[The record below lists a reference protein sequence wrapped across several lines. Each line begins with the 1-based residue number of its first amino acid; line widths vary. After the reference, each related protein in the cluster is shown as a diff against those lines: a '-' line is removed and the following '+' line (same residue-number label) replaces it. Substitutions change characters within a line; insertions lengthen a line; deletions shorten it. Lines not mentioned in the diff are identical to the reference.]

1 MKKLLTI
8 ISLSLGLISGAS
20 AATYSDLNPADVR
33 LDSYAGGYLGKYW
46 IANPLYNPSYTGV
59 FTLAGYD
66 PLAEEIISASVSFKL
81 WDGDR
86 LNESYS
92 LTLSD
97 MAFTGSN
104 FFGSISFGGSVIGNA
119 LVDLSET
126 GALSYTIT
134 ANTGSFW
141 LTEASLTAESQA
153 LPPIFAKDAAPERVP
168 ESGATVMLTGAAL
181 LGLVA
186 FKRKQRA

>member
-1 MKKLLTI
+1 MKKLLALA
-8 ISLSLGLISGAS
+8 SLSLALLGGAS
-20 AATYSDLNPADVR
+20 AASYADVNPADVR

-46 IANPLYNPSYTGV
+46 IANPLYNPSYTGA

-81 WDGDR
+81 WDGDL

-92 LTLSD
+92 LALSD
-97 MAFTGSN
+97 MAFGGSN
-104 FFGSISFGGSVIGNA
+104 FFGSITFGGSVIGTA
-119 LVDLSET
+119 LLDLSAN

-141 LTEASLTAESQA
+141 LKEASLTAESA
-153 LPPIFAKDAAPERVP
+153 PIAVLPGNAPQSVP
-168 ESGATVMLTGAAL
+168 ETSATIVLTAATL
-181 LGLVA
+181 LGLLA
-186 FKRKQRA
+186 IKRKIRA